1 MQLRF
6 LNLKAKVDLS
16 LIEHRTLLLAII
28 FSLMW
33 GFKSQLRPFFV
44 MILHDC
50 GYSAAEIGLAS
61 FFFDG
66 VWCIFIVLLFAV
78 FFYACSQNFVA
89 KVGST
94 IISAVV
100 GNVIGLWAGDLA
112 ARICLMHTIPSLESS
127 QFFLVSN
134 SLSWGVGQLLF
145 YEFAAIASAFLVREW
160 NKKLEQAGFKAED
173 MKRPGAVLVAFII
186 YIILGVT
193 SLILAF
199 IFLAFSHLI
208 SELVAKLKIFIVS
221 ALLIN
226 GVAGLIVGNGIYNGK
241 RWGWLFAF
249 LSSAAGVFTSISSL
263 IAYLTGGF
271 AELLMLIA
279 PLIALLLDLIILA
292 CLLPATTREYFR
304 FINPEIDQNQ

>member
-89 KVGST
+89 KVE
-94 IISAVV
+94 AQ
-100 GNVIGLWAGDLA
+100 L
-112 ARICLMHTIPSLESS
+112 
-127 QFFLVSN
+127 F
-134 SLSWGVGQLLF
+134 QLL
-145 YEFAAIASAFLVREW
+145 
-160 NKKLEQAGFKAED
+160 LE
-173 MKRPGAVLVAFII
+173 M
-186 YIILGVT
+186 
-193 SLILAF
+193 
-199 IFLAFSHLI
+199 
-208 SELVAKLKIFIVS
+208 
-221 ALLIN
+221 
-226 GVAGLIVGNGIYNGK
+226 
-241 RWGWLFAF
+241 
-249 LSSAAGVFTSISSL
+249 
-263 IAYLTGGF
+263 
-271 AELLMLIA
+271 
-279 PLIALLLDLIILA
+279 
-292 CLLPATTREYFR
+292 
-304 FINPEIDQNQ
+304 